1 MANEKWLGNLFR
13 NDQKIFIMTALVSA
27 RDVNESNMDSTV
39 PLWVVAFS
47 TSQGEAP
54 QVVKIRWHMVS
65 PKYSVLK

>member
-1 MANEKWLGNLFR
+1 MGNLFR
-13 NDQKIFIMTALVSA
+13 KDQKISIMTALVST
-27 RDVNESNMDSTV
+27 RDGHESNMDSTV

-54 QVVKIRWHMVS
+54 QVVKIRWHTVS